1 MVRQKQICDLSNGSL
16 HYEVRFTALCDEL
29 ISTELYDELNDY
41 IENKILTSRW
51 TSKTGCKPTEPA
63 KHVEVYVE
71 EYADAIT
78 DLSFLYDILRA
89 EGNCTDGKFMKG
101 IKYAHDYLT
110 NKQK

>member
-29 ISTELYDELNDY
+29 ISTELYDELNDLINY
-41 IENKILTSRW
+41 KILTSRW
-51 TSKTGCKPTEPA
+51 TSKTGCKPTELA
-63 KHVEVYVE
+63 KHVE

-78 DLSFLYDILRA
+78 DLSLLYDILRA